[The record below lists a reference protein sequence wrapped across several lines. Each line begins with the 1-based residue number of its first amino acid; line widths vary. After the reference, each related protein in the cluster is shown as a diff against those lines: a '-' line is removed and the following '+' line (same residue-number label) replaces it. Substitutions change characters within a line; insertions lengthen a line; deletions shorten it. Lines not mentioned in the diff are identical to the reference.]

1 MQERPIG
8 FLDSGVGG
16 LTVIKAAV
24 KLLPYEN
31 MVFIGDQAHLPYGNK
46 TAAQIIKY
54 VRAAV
59 NFLQTKEVKAIVFA
73 CNTATAYALPVL
85 QAEVDLPLLGVVESG
100 ARAALAQ
107 TQNQKIAV
115 LATQATVQAD
125 IYSKLLHQLNPT
137 VAVHSW
143 AMPDFVPIVENNQ
156 AQTPQ
161 TQNLVDRCLAPVRAW
176 DMDTIILGCTHY
188 PILAPAIQASV
199 GPQVHL
205 VDAGAATAVT
215 LKHFLNQQ
223 QLAIKQPQQ
232 PKYEFYTTGDP
243 QAFDQVAQQWL
254 PELMLPAQ
262 AVNLD
267 EGAI

>member
-1 MQERPIG
+1 
-8 FLDSGVGG
+8 
-16 LTVIKAAV
+16 
-24 KLLPYEN
+24 
-31 MVFIGDQAHLPYGNK
+31 
-46 TAAQIIKY
+46 
-54 VRAAV
+54 
-59 NFLQTKEVKAIVFA
+59 
-73 CNTATAYALPVL
+73 
-85 QAEVDLPLLGVVESG
+85 
-100 ARAALAQ
+100 
-107 TQNQKIAV
+107 
-115 LATQATVQAD
+115 
-125 IYSKLLHQLNPT
+125 
-137 VAVHSW
+137 
-143 AMPDFVPIVENNQ
+143 MPDFVPIVENNQ

-215 LKHFLNQQ
+215 LKQFLNQQ

-254 PELMLPAQ
+254 PELMIPAQ